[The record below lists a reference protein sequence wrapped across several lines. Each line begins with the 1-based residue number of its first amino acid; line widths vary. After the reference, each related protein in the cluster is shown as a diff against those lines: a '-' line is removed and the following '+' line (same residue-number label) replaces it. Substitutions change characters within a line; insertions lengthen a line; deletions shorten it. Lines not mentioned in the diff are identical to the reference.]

1 MVKKING
8 QPDLAKQVAAL
19 TEQNAILSD
28 EVRTLRK
35 KIERYF
41 LMSNI
46 WTIVK
51 IIFIVGPIIVAFIYL
66 PPLFKDLI
74 AEYQQVLPN
83 TQKILR

>member
-1 MVKKING
+1 M
-8 QPDLAKQVAAL
+8 AKQIAAL

-46 WTIVK
+46 WTVVK
-51 IIFIVGPIIVAFIYL
+51 IIFIVGPVIIAFIYL
-66 PPLFKDLI
+66 PPLLRDFLGK
-74 AEYQQVLPN
+74 YQQLMPP
-83 TQKILR
+83 TQNILR